1 VVDLGLVHG
10 TANSTSP
17 MSVSLS
23 GLTPGTTYYLR
34 GFADNG
40 AGTVYGNVVT
50 FTTKPGTFTA
60 VAPINNATGV
70 STAPTLSWTASQNA
84 GDYQYCYGPA
94 SENPFHCMNETDPGW
109 ISTSGALSANLTG
122 LTPNT
127 QYIWGVRASA
137 GSSYAYFTGAP
148 FFFTTTASNNF
159 TVTFI
164 SQAANDG
171 WVRESTETSNLG
183 NLMDSAAT
191 TLLVGDNAADRQY
204 RSIFSFDTST
214 LPDNAVITKVT
225 LKFKQAGVVGG
236 GDPVSMFNGFM
247 ASVKKG
253 AFGLPDLAFADFN
266 AAANKT
272 VGPQSPALTSGW
284 FSMNLTTAK
293 AYVNKLTTNSGLT
306 QIRLNF
312 QLDDN
317 DNTIANYLM
326 LYSGNASV
334 AFRPQLIIEYT
345 LP

>member
-1 VVDLGLVHG
+1 
-10 TANSTSP
+10 
-17 MSVSLS
+17 
-23 GLTPGTTYYLR
+23 
-34 GFADNG
+34 
-40 AGTVYGNVVT
+40 
-50 FTTKPGTFTA
+50 
-60 VAPINNATGV
+60 
-70 STAPTLSWTASQNA
+70 
-84 GDYQYCYGPA
+84 
-94 SENPFHCMNETDPGW
+94 MNETDPGW